1 MFKRRGVKGVLNN
14 VKKNCNSGEVGHPY
28 YFDRVTS
35 LRVSCGTWREVGS
48 PRHLPATRQVVTWIS
63 FTLRKLH
70 QFRMKYLPTEKT
82 AVVTTYNFALE
93 KGNYV
98 ILLFEWYAQCWQG
111 VDSVQWDVIDDRDG
125 EIEGIT
131 EGLQPAKSAK
141 GLGLQWVADSNIP
154 ADQLATSASFFFFG

>member
-1 MFKRRGVKGVLNN
+1 MFKRRGVKGV
-14 VKKNCNSGEVGHPY
+14 Y

-98 ILLFEWYAQCWQG
+98 ILLFEWYAQWVLTRCWLRAMRCDWWQRWG
-111 VDSVQWDVIDDRDG
+111 NWGKCRKTATCQ
-125 EIEGIT
+125 
-131 EGLQPAKSAK
+131 KCK
-141 GLGLQWVADSNIP
+141 GTWPSMGGRQQHTCWPVGNKCFI
-154 ADQLATSASFFFFG
+154 FFW

>member
-1 MFKRRGVKGVLNN
+1 MIVAKNQQIFSIKCSKGEGVKGVLNN

-63 FTLRKLH
+63 FTLRKLQ

-98 ILLFEWYAQCWQG
+98 ILLFE
-111 VDSVQWDVIDDRDG
+111 
-125 EIEGIT
+125 
-131 EGLQPAKSAK
+131 
-141 GLGLQWVADSNIP
+141 
-154 ADQLATSASFFFFG
+154 